1 MPALL
6 AESGKVTNMKHLDWQ
21 YELHVHGVS
30 KGKLSLEDFAELA
43 KKLAELLGSK
53 EKVHF
58 GALKNG
64 SAKLQLK
71 VEVPVRQ
78 AVVVQLLRAKNED
91 GPGASKVVWIDEFL
105 GKKGWHGELKND
117 QGNVVIDFP
126 GVINKPAP
134 EPVQTVHQASTIIG
148 QVIKI
153 GGRDETVPMQI
164 RTPDGAFVDV
174 NVKGR
179 EQARKLGHHLFGA
192 DLKFSGNATW
202 TRDEEGHW
210 SCSDM
215 EVLSFEEPDG
225 SSLVDLF
232 ASLQQIPDNHWHGV
246 DDPIAEWKKQHR
258 EDH

>member
-1 MPALL
+1 
-6 AESGKVTNMKHLDWQ
+6 MKLLDWQ
-21 YELHVHGVS
+21 YELHVFGTS
-30 KGKLSLEDFAELA
+30 KRSLSLDDFAELA

-53 EKVHF
+53 DKVHF

-64 SAKLQLK
+64 SAKLQVK
-71 VEVPVRQ
+71 VEEPVRQ
-78 AVVVQLLRAKNED
+78 AVSIQLVRARNDD

-105 GKKGWHGELKND
+105 GKKGWHGELKNP
-117 QGNVVIDFP
+117 QGSVVLDFP
-126 GVINKPAP
+126 GARNKSTP
-134 EPVQTVHQASTIIG
+134 EPEQTVHQAGTLIG
-148 QVIKI
+148 QVIEI

-179 EQARKLGHHLFGA
+179 EQAKKLAQHLFGS

-202 TRDEEGHW
+202 TRNEEGQW

-215 EVLSFEEPDG
+215 DVISFEE
-225 SSLVDLF
+225 SEVTSLLDLF
-232 ASLQQIPDNHWHGV
+232 DSLRKVPDNHWHKV
-246 DDPIAEWKKQHR
+246 DDPIAEWKKHHG